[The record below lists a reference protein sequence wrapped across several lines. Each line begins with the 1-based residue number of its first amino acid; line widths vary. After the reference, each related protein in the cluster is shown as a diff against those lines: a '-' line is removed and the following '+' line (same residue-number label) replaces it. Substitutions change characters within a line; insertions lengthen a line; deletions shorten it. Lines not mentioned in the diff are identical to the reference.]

1 MENILEKI
9 INVEDDLSDIINKL
23 DNYIGLNNAKEVIE
37 NIKKYYEVYG
47 INSDEQFK
55 NYNIIISIRSEYDL
69 YSNLIQ
75 IIKQM
80 YMFLRYYI

>member
-1 MENILEKI
+1 MGNDIEEI
-9 INVEDDLSDIINKL
+9 INTEEEFSRLIDILN
-23 DNYIGLNNAKEVIE
+23 NYVGLNNAKEVIE

-47 INSDEQFK
+47 INSDEQYK